1 MEESL
6 EKFELNKDTLNNFDS
21 LMQVHLDQI
30 EELTITSC
38 SSNPKFYNII
48 GLCVNVNTLNLIGNL
63 KINTNNIISNIF
75 KPERIEKIVFDGV
88 RLPTIKMFSK
98 FVNLKSITLKNIKY
112 SSIKGFL
119 GLVNKENI
127 ESLIF
132 ENTDFCRTQTSII
145 NDFLNIKYL
154 EIKNCENC
162 KFDSFEFLAKNR
174 YLDKVILDPVVV
186 PFDQLPNFVKGKAI
200 KIVNSQL
207 GKTTKK
213 SLVNKFFMDE
223 NGINI
228 VINSAKLKQ
237 LSENINFNRIDKMIL
252 NLNKNADLIEYMK
265 LLKRVKKEV
274 IISIKD
280 LSYLNV
286 DDANLFKEQ
295 LNVKKIKIVNSA
307 EENSID
313 INDTYEIDS
322 YIEIRNK
329 IDEFISSVS
338 KTNENVLEKIINVY
352 KVIIL
357 SDKKELLNSTKSKKN
372 QLNNITKN
380 VYNDFNYAQ
389 IFSNCLACLNIPVK
403 IIKGEDESGNQ
414 RFWNQVKVYD
424 NWYNLDIYLDA
435 KLNLKSVKL
444 DKRPK
449 YFLLSD
455 KEFYKT
461 HKPKTTNYEHCV
473 LEIDKKIIN
482 NYFKEEKENF
492 NWLINIISKIK
503 KIFTFNRKALPAP
516 NKIEINNYDTNEFT
530 SDEIDL
536 LNQIDELDDN

>member
-30 EELTITSC
+30 KELTITSC
-38 SSNPKFYNII
+38 STNPKFYNII

-75 KPERIEKIVFDGV
+75 KPEKLENIVFDGV
-88 RLPTIKMFSK
+88 RLPTIKIISK

-119 GLVNKENI
+119 GLINKDKI

-145 NDFLNIKYL
+145 NEFKNIKYL

-162 KFDSFEFLAKNR
+162 KFDSFEFLAQNR
-174 YLDKVILDPVVV
+174 YLDKVVLDPVVV
-186 PFDQLPNFVKGKAI
+186 PFDQLSNFVKGKAI

-228 VINSAKLKQ
+228 IINSSKLKQ

-252 NLNKNADLIEYMK
+252 NLNKNADLIDYMK

-280 LSYLNV
+280 LSYLSV

-295 LNVKKIKIVNSA
+295 LNVKKIKIVNSS

-313 INDTYEIDS
+313 INDTYEINN
-322 YIEIRNK
+322 YIEIRK
-329 IDEFISSVS
+329 RIDEFISSVS
-338 KTNENVLEKIINVY
+338 KTNGNDLEKIINVY
-352 KVIIL
+352 KAIIL
-357 SDKKELLNSTKSKKN
+357 SDKKELLDSTKNKKN
-372 QLNNITKN
+372 QLTDITKN
-380 VYNDFNYAQ
+380 IYNDFNYAQ
-389 IFSNCLACLNIPVK
+389 IFSNCLSCFNIPVK
-403 IIKGEDESGNQ
+403 IIKGEDETGNQ

-435 KLNLKSVKL
+435 KLNLKNIKM
-444 DKRPK
+444 DKKPK
-449 YFLLSD
+449 YFLVAD
-455 KEFYKT
+455 KDFYKN

-473 LEIDKKIIN
+473 LEIDRKIIN

-503 KIFTFNRKALPAP
+503 KIFAFNKKALPEP
-516 NKIEINNYDTNEFT
+516 NKIEISNYDVNKYT
-530 SDEIDL
+530 SDEINL